1 MRGMSSGGGDAMEP
15 SDINEKTQIVGRQI
29 WRVVP
34 YAKRYPGRVLAG
46 IFGNAMARF
55 FDLMPFVA
63 IGLAVDY
70 FTGGLAGPDIIQD
83 FVTSFGGD
91 PAVGY
96 GILIF
101 LGFFF
106 LAIFHDIKTRMRKA
120 VMKVTTI
127 RIIDVEES
135 ETTSSNWLTSLDN
148 TAMICPVCRIS

>member
-1 MRGMSSGGGDAMEP
+1 MGSGSGDAMEP

-34 YAKRYPGRVLAG
+34 YAKRYPGRVVAG
-46 IFGNAMARF
+46 ILGNAMARF

-70 FTGGLAGPDIIQD
+70 FTGSDFVGPHIVED

-91 PAVGY
+91 PAIGY

-101 LGFFF
+101 LAFSSWQFFKES
-106 LAIFHDIKTRMRKA
+106 LNIPGKRLVTRFNTIYEWMPQSRSSPWRLP
-120 VMKVTTI
+120 TTI
-127 RIIDVEES
+127 CGKRGRS
-135 ETTSSNWLTSLDN
+135 WLCCQVT
-148 TAMICPVCRIS
+148 